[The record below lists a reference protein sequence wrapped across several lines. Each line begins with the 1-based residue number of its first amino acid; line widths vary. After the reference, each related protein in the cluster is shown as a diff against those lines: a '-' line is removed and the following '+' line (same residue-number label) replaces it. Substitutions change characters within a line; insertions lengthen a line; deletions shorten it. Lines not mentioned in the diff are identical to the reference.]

1 MKKSKKNKTN
11 ILSLKPDE
19 VDAIIMARIHSFS
32 SSKLKLPGVPK
43 TASKWTEDEKELRD
57 SVILAYM
64 TEHGLSQYRTAQ
76 QLAERWQ
83 VTVDQAREYVRI
95 AVRNLNAKYKD
106 TNEELYNVWKEKL
119 ENIVAEAL
127 ESGSKDAALKA
138 LDMLGKSLGFYQKDL
153 TVTQE
158 DNAIQFKFS

>member
-32 SSKLKLPGVPK
+32 NSKLTLPGVPK

-83 VTVDQAREYVRI
+83 LSVAQAREYVRI
-95 AVRNLNAKYKD
+95 AIKNLNERYKD

-127 ESGSKDAALKA
+127 ESGSRDAALKA